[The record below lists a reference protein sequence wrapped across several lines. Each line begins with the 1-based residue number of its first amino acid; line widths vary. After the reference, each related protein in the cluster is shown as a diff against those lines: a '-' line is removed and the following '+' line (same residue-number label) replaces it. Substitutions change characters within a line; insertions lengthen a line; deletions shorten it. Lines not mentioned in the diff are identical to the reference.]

1 MSKLQ
6 RIYRAIRE
14 TAPHMSK
21 DDARYAA
28 IHLCTLGFELNGRRF
43 VLSN

>member
-14 TAPHMSK
+14 TSK
-21 DDARYAA
+21 LSKSDARYAA
-28 IHLCTLGFELNGRRF
+28 IRLANI
-43 VLSN
+43 